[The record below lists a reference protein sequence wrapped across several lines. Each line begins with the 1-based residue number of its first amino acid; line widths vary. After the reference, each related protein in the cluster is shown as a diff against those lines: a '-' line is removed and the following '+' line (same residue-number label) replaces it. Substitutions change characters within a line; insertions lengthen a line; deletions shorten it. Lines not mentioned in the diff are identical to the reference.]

1 MCHHLINV
9 FSEDASLFSFVNR
22 LECVCVPQ
30 PLACRPEDPAGA
42 ETGVCA
48 LGGGAAFV
56 VAFHVLL
63 QGSRRTTFPSPLLV
77 SLSGALPSRGGLLL
91 LGAGESGSSSLP
103 RLPVRGAGC
112 SGQLLSLPG
121 DQGRLWNPTPRQS
134 PALRFLSNVSTRKQ
148 KGAQRGPRRRTMNY
162 SSQRLLFPS

>member
-1 MCHHLINV
+1 MSSLRMHHYSLLLIDWSV
-9 FSEDASLFSFVNR
+9 
-22 LECVCVPQ
+22 CVCPSRW
-30 PLACRPEDPAGA
+30 LAGPRTRQVQKQG
-42 ETGVCA
+42 CA
-48 LGGGAAFV
+48 RWGGGAAFV

>member
-48 LGGGAAFV
+48 LGGGV
-56 VAFHVLL
+56 
-63 QGSRRTTFPSPLLV
+63 
-77 SLSGALPSRGGLLL
+77 LPSWWPSTYCSKDQGGQPFPPHSLCLFPGRCPPGGVCSCWVVGSQAL
-91 LGAGESGSSSLP
+91 AASQGCRCAVLGARGSSSLS
-103 RLPVRGAGC
+103 REIKEGC
-112 SGQLLSLPG
+112 G
-121 DQGRLWNPTPRQS
+121 TPHRDS
-134 PALRFLSNVSTRKQ
+134 PQPYVSFQ
-148 KGAQRGPRRRTMNY
+148 M
-162 SSQRLLFPS
+162 